1 MGASGA
7 GKTTVLDVLAAR
19 KNIGVILGD
28 ILIDAMKLRRP
39 SKISSLLVMESI
51 ADAIIRTPEFG
62 LTVEQRKRVSIGVEL
77 AAMPEPMLF
86 LDETTFGIGSQS
98 AFNVVRFLKMLA
110 ASG

>member
-39 SKISSLLVMESI
+39 SSDLLHMPNSFTSLT
-51 ADAIIRTPEFG
+51 RPTPEFG

>member
-19 KNIGVILGD
+19 KNIGPVPVEECYAYIEE
-28 ILIDAMKLRRP
+28 
-39 SKISSLLVMESI
+39 ISSLLVMESI